1 MNHEEQPDENQDK
14 LLLENNPME
23 KELETVDANTNANA
37 NANTN
42 TKSDDDNNLMS
53 ANQVDV
59 KIVPDVKSN
68 NIIVQICSL
77 SCACIFPRQ

>member
-1 MNHEEQPDENQDK
+1 MNDEEQQDENQDK
-14 LLLENNPME
+14 LLLENNPMV
-23 KELETVDANTNANA
+23 KELETVDANA

-42 TKSDDDNNLMS
+42 SDDDNNLMS

>member
-1 MNHEEQPDENQDK
+1 MNHEEQQDQNQDQDK
-14 LLLENNPME
+14 LLLENDPMENNPME
-23 KELETVDANTNANA
+23 KD

-42 TKSDDDNNLMS
+42 GNTNSDDDNNLMS

>member
-1 MNHEEQPDENQDK
+1 MNNEEQQDQNQDQDN
-14 LLLENNPME
+14 LLLKNDPMENNPME
-23 KELETVDANTNANA
+23 KD

-42 TKSDDDNNLMS
+42 TNTNSDDDNNLMS